1 MVPLRVYPL
10 FQNSD
15 HGNIVGDSGRGGGE
29 GKKKEEKLS
38 DQKKLRKAD
47 VAYSGRVVDKKTNA
61 GSH

>member
-29 GKKKEEKLS
+29 GKKKK
-38 DQKKLRKAD
+38 RKAD